1 MERYE
6 IRIAGPIGKR
16 RAVALGCVLE
26 KGGRDT
32 SVLVFEATD
41 QAALYGLLSRCRDA
55 GFALVAVNPRSSAPQ
70 PTTTGRE
77 NDHG

>member
-16 RAVALGCVLE
+16 RAAALGCELE
-26 KGGRDT
+26 ASGMGA
-32 SVLVFEATD
+32 SVLVFAATD
-41 QAALYGLLSRCRDA
+41 QAALYGLVSRLRDA
-55 GFALVAVNPRSSAPQ
+55 GFALVAVNPRSAAPQ

-77 NDHG
+77 NHHG